1 MVYLQAEYVSEK
13 ADQITKIIEEI
24 PGNRKH
30 PTDFLKPWEL
40 IGTLSFVNLV
50 FYKMPIL
57 PILMFRIVP

>member
-1 MVYLQAEYVSEK
+1 MFLKKQIRLQ
-13 ADQITKIIEEI
+13 QIIEEI